1 MKITGIVEK
10 VIEVK
15 QRNKAVVLVKCMVNE
30 KESWSIDFRQFL
42 RHRALVLIPGD
53 RLVVDCIV
61 QGCID
66 ENNKSHNNIIAS
78 SFSRI

>member
-15 QRNKAVVLVKCMVNE
+15 QRNKAVVLVRCMVNE

-53 RLVVDCIV
+53 RVVADCVI

-66 ENNKSHNNIIAS
+66 DQNKSHNNIIAQS
-78 SFSRI
+78 LSRI